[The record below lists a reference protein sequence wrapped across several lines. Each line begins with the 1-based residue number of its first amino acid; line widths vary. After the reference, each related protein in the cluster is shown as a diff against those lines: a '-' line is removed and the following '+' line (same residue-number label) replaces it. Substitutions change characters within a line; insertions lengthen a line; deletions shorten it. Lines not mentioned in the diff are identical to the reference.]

1 MSNKF
6 LRPQFLFGFFL
17 FFVHMSNVSAQTGGN
32 TVYNFLNLVPNAR
45 IAALGG
51 YAPAVRDHDL
61 NIGLINPALLNKEM
75 HNQLAL
81 NYLNFV

>member
-6 LRPQFLFGFFL
+6 LGPQFSIGIFL
-17 FFVHMSNVSAQTGGN
+17 FFVLTSNVYAQTGGN

-61 NIGLINPALLNKEM
+61 NIGLINLYIKPVSS
-75 HNQLAL
+75 
-81 NYLNFV
+81 FS

>member
-1 MSNKF
+1 MSIKF
-6 LRPQFLFGFFL
+6 LRPLFSIVFFL
-17 FFVHMSNVSAQTGGN
+17 FFVMMSNVYAQTGGN

-61 NIGLINPALLNKEM
+61 NIGLINPALLNKDM
-75 HNQLAL
+75 HNQLSL
-81 NYLNFV
+81 N